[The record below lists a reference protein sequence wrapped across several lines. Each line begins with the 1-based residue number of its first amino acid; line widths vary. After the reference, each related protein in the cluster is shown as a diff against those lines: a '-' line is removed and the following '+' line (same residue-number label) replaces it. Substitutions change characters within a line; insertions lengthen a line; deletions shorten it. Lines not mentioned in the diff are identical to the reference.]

1 MKIIKFRPK
10 RRASQSFEACVV
22 PHIEQ
27 LYRLAYRFCGKRE
40 DAEDL
45 VQDLLIKVYPLQ
57 KELSGLDDPKP
68 WLAKVLYRLFIDQRR
83 RIKSS
88 PVVPIEDLDL
98 NIESVTDNRPGLE
111 KSVADLQQIARL
123 QQSFDK
129 LSEDHRV
136 LIGLFDIE
144 GYSLTEIQQIL
155 DISPGTIK
163 SRLHRA
169 RAQLKK
175 YLHEGTF

>member
-1 MKIIKFRPK
+1 MKIIRFPSK
-10 RRASQSFEACVV
+10 RRANQEFEERVV

-27 LYRLAYRFCGKRE
+27 MYRLAYRFCGKRE

-45 VQDLLIKVYPLQ
+45 VQDLLVKVYPLQ

-83 RIKSS
+83 RSKSS
-88 PVVPIEDLDL
+88 PVVPIADQDL
-98 NIESVTDNRPGLE
+98 NIDSVMGDGPGLE
-111 KSVADLQQIARL
+111 KSVADLQQIGRV
-123 QQSFDK
+123 QKYFDK

-155 DISPGTIK
+155 DISRGTIK

-175 YLHEGTF
+175 YLNEGTF